1 MQLIVES
8 LLNLGLPGII
18 IAALLVWVARL
29 HSTIEH
35 LHAERIADAKAFTE
49 RALALQE
56 GAHQSIKKLETL
68 ADLMVRGAAGGSI
81 HDG

>member
-1 MQLIVES
+1 MDAILEP
-8 LLNLGLPGII
+8 LMNLGLPGII
-18 IAALLVWVARL
+18 IAALLLWVSRL
-29 HSTIEH
+29 HAALER

-68 ADLMVRGAAGGSI
+68 ADLIVRGGSI
-81 HDG
+81 HDD

>member
-1 MQLIVES
+1 MQVILEP
-8 LLNLGLPGII
+8 LMNLGLPGII
-18 IAALLVWVARL
+18 IGALLVWISRMHASL
-29 HSTIEH
+29 EA

-68 ADLMVRGAAGGSI
+68 ADLMVRGANGGSI